1 MEPAKMT
8 NKHDSESISDAS
20 ASLERLQLGL
30 LEAFGGQ
37 DLRNSGFE
45 NEEPD
50 PEFAKREEPWRS

>member
-1 MEPAKMT
+1 MANNNGSGSNP
-8 NKHDSESISDAS
+8 S
-20 ASLERLQLGL
+20 AQTLLERLQQGL

-50 PEFAKREEPWRS
+50 PEFGRRDEPWHD